1 MDEDFCIE
9 KVKLLEMQANYL
21 RYLASIYPEISPV
34 RSSPASS
41 NYSSISPVRSSR
53 DTNPHDDIPVR
64 TIGKPF
70 EQILEEKLQQN
81 PSFDSPNRNSINVNP
96 ISTPQARFLKRGQ
109 GHLCSI
115 TRSLSTSRLKTLKNR
130 FINIQTNTNSLDAEK
145 VSELKKEI
153 IVKNEIIKKQEKEI
167 ARKKKIDVEENRK
180 MQERNRNKRVSP
192 NKDEVDS
199 LKKTIQ
205 RLIESDKIKAIK
217 HQEEVRKLNIEIS
230 KLKRRVNELERKN
243 NKILYIKALN
253 PVLKNKSIRNQNERS
268 REGQG
273 QGKIKKYVEKAK
285 LTGTKTTKKI
295 PNIIF
300 DSQNSIIFS
309 SQDLL

>member
-21 RYLASIYPEISPV
+21 RYLASIYPEMSPV

-41 NYSSISPVRSSR
+41 NYSSRSPVRSSR
-53 DTNPHDDIPVR
+53 DVNPHDDIPVR
-64 TIGKPF
+64 IIEKPF

-81 PSFDSPNRNSINVNP
+81 PSFDSPNSNSISVNP

-115 TRSLSTSRLKTLKNR
+115 TRSFSSSRLKTLKNR
-130 FINIQTNTNSLDAEK
+130 FTNIQTNSNSLDAEK

-153 IVKNEIIKKQEKEI
+153 IVKNEIIKKQEREI
-167 ARKKKIDVEENRK
+167 ARKNKLDTEENRK
-180 MQERNRNKRVSP
+180 RQERNRDKRVSP
-192 NKDEVDS
+192 SKDEVDN

-205 RLIESDKIKAIK
+205 RLIESDKIKTIK
-217 HQEEVRKLNIEIS
+217 HQEEVKKLNTEIS
-230 KLKRRVNELERKN
+230 NLKRRVNDLERKN
-243 NKILYIKALN
+243 NQLLYIKALS
-253 PVLKNKSIRNQNERS
+253 PAVKNKSIRNQNERP
-268 REGQG
+268 RDG

-285 LTGTKTTKKI
+285 HTGTKTIKQAQ
-295 PNIIF
+295 NIIF
-300 DSQNSIIFS
+300 DPQNSIIFS
-309 SQDLL
+309 SEDFL